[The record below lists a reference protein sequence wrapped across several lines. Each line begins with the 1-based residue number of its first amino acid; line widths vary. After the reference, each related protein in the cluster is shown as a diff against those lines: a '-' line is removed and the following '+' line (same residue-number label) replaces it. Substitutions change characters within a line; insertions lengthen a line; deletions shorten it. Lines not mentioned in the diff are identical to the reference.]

1 MHQKKMTVGVSLAEE
16 ITEVIRQRIINGG
29 YAMGEK
35 LVENRIATELKVSRT
50 PVRDAFKQLAKEQLV
65 EYIPNKGCFAR
76 GFSHKDMTDIY
87 AVRKAVEQLA
97 MTWVVENADDA
108 GLEKLGMQLEMM
120 EFYTVNNSYD
130 KLLEA
135 NEEFHNMIYSMA
147 GSRFIVQVLKSYQ
160 DYVHTARRLTLKKET
175 DLPKIYEE
183 HAAIYRALAER
194 NANEAVR
201 LVGEHLDNSCARAE
215 ERWLEARE
223 GQQIK

>member
-1 MHQKKMTVGVSLAEE
+1 
-16 ITEVIRQRIINGG
+16 
-29 YAMGEK
+29 
-35 LVENRIATELKVSRT
+35 
-50 PVRDAFKQLAKEQLV
+50 
-65 EYIPNKGCFAR
+65 
-76 GFSHKDMTDIY
+76 
-87 AVRKAVEQLA
+87 

-108 GLEKLGMQLEMM
+108 GIAELRMQLEMM

-160 DYVHTARRLTLKKET
+160 DYVHTARRMTLKKET

-194 NANEAVR
+194 NAAEAVR
-201 LVGEHLDNSCARAE
+201 LVGEHLDNSCARTE
-215 ERWLEARE
+215 ERWQEARE
-223 GQQIK
+223 KQNKK